1 MKSMQWKSSLYLFS
15 GIFLLNIVSGLAQPN
30 ASFMVDKYKVC
41 SGSTL
46 NFNNTSTG
54 SNSYEWFIE
63 GIHYSSSRDTSV
75 ILIEGCYD
83 LKEIKLIATDTSTGI
98 SDSAIQVVEVFDT
111 CFFHLT
117 GTFINCPGDTIRL
130 AINSEEIQTQFYISD
145 PVTILN
151 GCQAC
156 PSIEF
161 ILLTGGTYVDRTST
175 YDGGCSEVTSYEYVC
190 WTTGVEVPELEEISV
205 FPNPTTGI
213 IHVNIKN
220 YFESVLSIVDVL
232 GNLKYTQ
239 TIKSE
244 KVLIDLSMF
253 PAGIYVIRIFSGTE
267 VRLLQKL
274 LKH

>member
-1 MKSMQWKSSLYLFS
+1 MLTNIKSGST
-15 GIFLLNIVSGLAQPN
+15 QPI
-30 ASFMVDKYKVC
+30 ASFTVDKYNVC
-41 SGSTL
+41 SGSVL
-46 NFNNTSTG
+46 NLFNTSTG
-54 SNSYEWFIE
+54 SNAYEWFIE
-63 GIHYSSSRDTSV
+63 GSHYSNSRDTSA

-98 SDSAIQVVEVFDT
+98 SDSATQVVEVFDT

-130 AINSEEIQTQFYISD
+130 AVNTEETQTQFYISD
-145 PVTILN
+145 PVTILT
-151 GCQAC
+151 GCQTC

-190 WTTGVEVPELEEISV
+190 WTTGIELPKLDEISV

-213 IHVNIKN
+213 LQVNILN
-220 YFESVLSIVDVL
+220 YSGSKLSIADML
-232 GNLKYTQ
+232 GNLRHEQ
-239 TIKSE
+239 SIKSE
-244 KVLIDLSMF
+244 KVTLDLSVF
-253 PAGIYVIRIFSGTE
+253 PAGIYVIRIFSGSE
-267 VRLLQKL
+267 VRLMKKV